1 MNNFHLYVVAALALL
16 WVVGIVLANMP
27 AFTYKKQG
35 GLRFVT
41 FGRLSFSYSFR
52 KGA

>member
-16 WVVGIVLANMP
+16 WLAGLILAALP
-27 AFTYKKQG
+27 RITYKRQG

-52 KGA
+52 KGN